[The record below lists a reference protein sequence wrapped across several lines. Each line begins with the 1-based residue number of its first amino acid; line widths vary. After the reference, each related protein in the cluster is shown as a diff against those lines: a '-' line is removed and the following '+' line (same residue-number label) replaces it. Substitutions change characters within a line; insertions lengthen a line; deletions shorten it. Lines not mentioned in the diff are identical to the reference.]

1 MMIAAV
7 EAGGTKFV
15 LGLAQ
20 ADDDGDAPR
29 LLYRESIPTAKPEET
44 IGRAADLLKA
54 AGARFGRPEALGI
67 GCFGPVELREGHAAW
82 GHVTSTPKPG
92 WKGADVAGPLGAA
105 LSLRAAFDTD
115 VNAAAAG
122 EGRWGAGRGLSDFIY
137 VTVGTGIGGGI
148 VSGGRLVHGASHPE
162 LGHFKP
168 AKLAD
173 DAYAGYCPY
182 HGDCFEGL
190 ASGPAIEARWGS
202 RGEDLPDAHPAWEM
216 EAAYLAR
223 AFAAFACILAPE
235 RIILGGGVGMK
246 KGLAERVSILVKE
259 ELKAYLGWLDEAA
272 SRRAFVVRPALG
284 SDAGLLGAAA
294 LAIGEGDP
302 RPPGRQD

>member
-1 MMIAAV
+1 LIVAAI

-15 LGLAQ
+15 LGLAKS
-20 ADDDGDAPR
+20 DDEGSSPPE
-29 LLYRESIPTAKPEET
+29 LLFRETIPTTYPDET
-44 IGRAADLLKA
+44 IGRSADILKA
-54 AGARFGRPEALGI
+54 AGARFGKPEALGI

-92 WKGADVAGPLGAA
+92 WRGADVAGPLGAA
-105 LSLRAAFDTD
+105 LGLEAVFDTD

-122 EGRWGAGRGLSDFIY
+122 EGRWGAGRGLADFIY

-148 VSGGRLVHGASHPE
+148 VSGGRLVHGTAHPE

-173 DAYAGYCPY
+173 DGYAGYCPY

-190 ASGPAIEARWGS
+190 ASGPAIGARWGR
-202 RGEDLPDAHPAWEM
+202 RGEDLPATHPAWEM

-246 KGLAERVSILVKE
+246 AGLAERVSTLVTE
-259 ELKAYLGWLDEAA
+259 ELKGYLGWLDEAS
-272 SRRAFVVRPALG
+272 SRQAFVVRPVLG
-284 SDAGLLGAAA
+284 ANAGLLGAAA
-294 LAIGEGDP
+294 LAVEGYGRPKP
-302 RPPGRQD
+302 RR